1 MGKMSTHE
9 LRSLETFMF
18 PVRTEN
24 ALRTAGLKT
33 VEDVQRLGRRG
44 LAALPNMMPHNV
56 RGVLVELTSA
66 GFGVLE

>member
-1 MGKMSTHE
+1 MSKMDTNGQ
-9 LRSLETFMF
+9 RSLETFMF

-24 ALRTAGLKT
+24 ALRTAGLTT
-33 VEDVQRLGRRG
+33 VEDVQRLGRKG

-66 GFGVLE
+66 GYGVLE